1 MIDGAT
7 LAADLLEE
15 AGAEETAAS
24 LREGM
29 IVTERNIDERIR
41 RLARLTA
48 LGVNL
53 ALQSAL
59 DVEDVAAF
67 LS

>member
-1 MIDGAT
+1 
-7 LAADLLEE
+7 
-15 AGAEETAAS
+15 
-24 LREGM
+24 M

>member
-1 MIDGAT
+1 
-7 LAADLLEE
+7 
-15 AGAEETAAS
+15 
-24 LREGM
+24 M
-29 IVTERNIDERIR
+29 IVTERSIDERIR